1 MAQSSKNKMQ
11 NKYSFTLIEVLLA
24 LAVIA
29 ISITALMRTSAQTL
43 NATSRIKEKSMKH
56 WVAMQAINQ
65 VQSHELTLRTGLPS
79 TKSFRAFNQTW
90 YFRARLQPTM
100 LNNIKRI
107 TVDVSNRQNGQY
119 TDPLMGFLYEK

>member
-1 MAQSSKNKMQ
+1 MQ
-11 NKYSFTLIEVLLA
+11 NKHGFTLIEVLLA

-65 VQSHELTLRTGLPS
+65 VQSQELKLRSGLPS

-90 YFRARLQPTM
+90 YFRAKLQPSG
-100 LNNIKRI
+100 LNNIKLI
-107 TVDVSNRQNGQY
+107 TVDVSNTQGGPY
-119 TDPLMGFLYEK
+119 TDPLKGFFYEK